1 MDNIDQKILKELNR
15 NCRITKTELA
25 KIVNMTPPAVNTRIE
40 QLEASGIIKRYTIEV
55 DLDKMGYTHQVFIET
70 QMEYYSHEKYLQ
82 FIHSQRNSIRH
93 HYKISGEMNY
103 MIHGAF
109 RSNDELNTFLEK
121 LNKYANYKVLDV
133 ISELI

>member
-40 QLEASGIIKRYTIEV
+40 QLEDEGIIERYTIEV
-55 DLDKMGYTHQVFIET
+55 NLDKMGYTHQVFIET
-70 QMEYYSHEKYLQ
+70 QMEYYSHKQYLE
-82 FIHSQRNSIRH
+82 FIHSQRNFIRH

-109 RSNDELNTFLEK
+109 HSNDELNDFLEQ